1 MKIGVSFKNILTKEV
16 NCCKLFIKFLSTEHM
31 NKQKKKND
39 NQEFLKKEHKTQNQF
54 SNNHYVFTTEEPGKN
69 ESAFQKENRG
79 Y

>member
-1 MKIGVSFKNILTKEV
+1 MS
-16 NCCKLFIKFLSTEHM
+16 
-31 NKQKKKND
+31 KQKNNKD

-69 ESAFQKENRG
+69 ESALQNKNKD